1 MSGDTHEG
9 LRSSLARQH
18 EIRGRDDVAD
28 RLADLERANQE
39 LQERLRRYEHER
51 AGSNFRSGAPLPGW
65 AAALPWRGGRL
76 SPAAAGQLG
85 PRRLRPVPEF
95 GSLPAASP

>member
-39 LQERLRRYEHER
+39 LQERLRRYERER
-51 AGSNFRSGAPLPGW
+51 AEIKLRL
-65 AAALPWRGGRL
+65 GRL
-76 SPAAAGQLG
+76 LARMG
-85 PRRLRPVPEF
+85 VD
-95 GSLPAASP
+95 LP